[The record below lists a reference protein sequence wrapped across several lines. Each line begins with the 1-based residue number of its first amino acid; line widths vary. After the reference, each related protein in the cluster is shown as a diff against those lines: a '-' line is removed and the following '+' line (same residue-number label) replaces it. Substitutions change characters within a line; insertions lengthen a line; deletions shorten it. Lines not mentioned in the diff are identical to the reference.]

1 LATIFLLIFITQ
13 KITKQ
18 NLKIMKRLIL
28 VLCLIVFSQVNAQ
41 EKKSNNSD
49 VPKDEKGISLAA
61 PEGVRQYAFRIGEWD
76 GISRSLISRYE
87 WKTDSSSGSHRVYL
101 ADNGLTFIEEGI
113 DDKGNITHK
122 ITYDYIEATDSWK
135 NIYVDVK
142 TGRKQKYTSKLVDGN
157 MVETIERENNVNN
170 NTYTV
175 LADNI
180 YIYTARRTFGNGYT
194 IVNHV
199 SIATK
204 KPN

>member
-1 LATIFLLIFITQ
+1 
-13 KITKQ
+13 
-18 NLKIMKRLIL
+18 MKRLIL
-28 VLCLIVFSQVNAQ
+28 ILCLIVFSQANAQ

-49 VPKDEKGISLAA
+49 VPKDEKGISLTA
-61 PEGVRQYAFRIGEWD
+61 PEGVYQYAFRIGEWD

-122 ITYDYIEATDSWK
+122 ITYDYIEATDSWENNYSDNTGEK
-135 NIYVDVK
+135 VK
-142 TGRKQKYTSKLVDGN
+142 YSSKVVDGN
-157 MVETIERENNVNN
+157 MVETIVREDSTNN